1 MIQRALRRA
10 ADWNIPVA
18 GLARVQC
25 PHPIAIRSLATP
37 ATVSVFIAAFRLT
50 TRLIVAAVLLLHGQ
64 IVFAQMGGGA
74 PGGNAPAF
82 VDPKFSDKLYEAGG
96 PQGREAKD
104 GAIILSVTIEGNNS
118 ISQNFILSTMQSRED
133 RHFDKGTFNRD
144 ISTLYRTNLF
154 KKITPYFT
162 EGPDGV
168 HIRLIVDERPII
180 KAVIFRGNERL
191 DDRQLSKHA
200 GIQKGDPLDPISLNS
215 AKSRLIELY
224 QDKGMNQIDIQIA
237 QGLKPGQREVE
248 FIINEGPVE
257 RLNKIGFVGNQAFST
272 EILKTKIS
280 SRDALGGLR
289 SYMFNKASDAK
300 MEADRDALMGYY
312 RSLGYF
318 DARVEFRK
326 DYNTRGDFIDLTFVI
341 SEGQRYKIK
350 SVSIV
355 GTKRYQPSELLPHMK
370 LTTGEPFLQQKKQ
383 ADEKFLRDLYGAQG
397 HIFSEVIGELVYQPN
412 NEVDVVYN
420 IGEGDVYRASEVRV
434 HIDGDHTKERVVM
447 QPLGTIRPGS
457 ILNGPA
463 IDDAER
469 RLKNTTIFNN
479 DPSQG
484 TVPNIRIEP
493 PSDLGK
499 GLGPDY

>member
-1 MIQRALRRA
+1 MIRPRAMLIQMV
-10 ADWNIPVA
+10 IPA
-18 GLARVQC
+18 
-25 PHPIAIRSLATP
+25 S
-37 ATVSVFIAAFRLT
+37 
-50 TRLIVAAVLLLHGQ
+50 LIVSGSMAFG
-64 IVFAQMGGGA
+64 QMGGGA

-82 VDPKFSDKLYEAGG
+82 VDPKFADKLYENGG
-96 PQGREAKD
+96 PQGRETKD
-104 GAIILSVTIEGNNS
+104 GAIILSVNIEGNSS

-133 RHFDKGTFNRD
+133 RNFDKETFNRD

-162 EGPDGV
+162 EAPDGV
-168 HIRLIVDERPII
+168 HIRLIVEERPII
-180 KAVIFRGNERL
+180 KAVIFRGNQRL
-191 DDRQLSKHA
+191 EDRQLSKHA

-224 QDKGMNQIDIQIA
+224 QDKGMNQVDIQIA

-248 FIINEGPVE
+248 FIVNEGPVE
-257 RLNKIGFVGNQAFST
+257 RLNSIRFIGNQAFST

-280 SRDALGGLR
+280 SRDARHGLT
-289 SYMFNKASDAK
+289 SYMFNKASDYK
-300 MEADRDALMGYY
+300 IEADRDALMGYY

-326 DYNTRGDFIDLTFVI
+326 DYNTRGDFIDLTFVV

-355 GTKRYQPSELLPHMK
+355 GTKRYQPSELLPYMK
-370 LTTGEPFLQQKKQ
+370 LKAGEPFHQPNKQ
-383 ADEKFLRDLYGAQG
+383 NDEKFLRDVYGAQG
-397 HIFSEVIGELVYQPN
+397 HIFCEVIGELVYQPN
-412 NEVDVVYN
+412 NEVEVVYN
-420 IGEGDVYRASEVRV
+420 VGEGDVYRVSEVRV

-447 QPLGTIRPGS
+447 QPLGKIRPGS
-457 ILNGPA
+457 IANGPE
-463 IDDAER
+463 IDNAER
-469 RLKNTTIFNN
+469 RLKYLNIFNN

-493 PSDLGK
+493 PAGVDREFGSDR
-499 GLGPDY
+499 

>member
-1 MIQRALRRA
+1 MIRPRAMLIQMV
-10 ADWNIPVA
+10 IPA
-18 GLARVQC
+18 
-25 PHPIAIRSLATP
+25 S
-37 ATVSVFIAAFRLT
+37 
-50 TRLIVAAVLLLHGQ
+50 LIVSGSMALG
-64 IVFAQMGGGA
+64 QMGGGA

-82 VDPKFSDKLYEAGG
+82 VDPKFADKLYENGG
-96 PQGREAKD
+96 PQGRETKD
-104 GAIILSVTIEGNNS
+104 GAIILSVSIEGNSS

-133 RHFDKGTFNRD
+133 RNFDKETFNRD

-162 EGPDGV
+162 EAPDGV
-168 HIRLIVDERPII
+168 HIRLIVEERPII
-180 KAVIFRGNERL
+180 KAVIFRGNQRL
-191 DDRQLSKHA
+191 EDRQLSKHA

-224 QDKGMNQIDIQIA
+224 QDKGMNQVDIQIA

-248 FIINEGPVE
+248 FIVNEGPVE
-257 RLNKIGFVGNQAFST
+257 RLNSIRFIGNQAFST

-280 SRDALGGLR
+280 SRDARHGLT
-289 SYMFNKASDAK
+289 SYMFNKASDYK
-300 MEADRDALMGYY
+300 IEADRDALMGYY

-326 DYNTRGDFIDLTFVI
+326 DYNTRGDFIDLTFVV

-355 GTKRYQPSELLPHMK
+355 GTKRYQPSELLPYMK
-370 LTTGEPFLQQKKQ
+370 LKAGEPFHQPNKQ
-383 ADEKFLRDLYGAQG
+383 NDEKFLRDVYGAQG
-397 HIFSEVIGELVYQPN
+397 HIFCEVIGELVYQPN
-412 NEVDVVYN
+412 NEVEVVYN
-420 IGEGDVYRASEVRV
+420 VGEGDVYRVSEVRV

-447 QPLGTIRPGS
+447 QPLGKIRPGS
-457 ILNGPA
+457 IANGPE
-463 IDDAER
+463 IDNAER
-469 RLKNTTIFNN
+469 RLKYLNIFNN

-493 PSDLGK
+493 PAGVDREFGSDR
-499 GLGPDY
+499 

>member
-1 MIQRALRRA
+1 MIQPKTLVIRLVF
-10 ADWNIPVA
+10 PVTLVIN
-18 GLARVQC
+18 G
-25 PHPIAIRSLATP
+25 SLA
-37 ATVSVFIAAFRLT
+37 V
-50 TRLIVAAVLLLHGQ
+50 G
-64 IVFAQMGGGA
+64 QMGGGGGGGS

-82 VDPKFSDKLYEAGG
+82 FDPKFSDKLYENGG
-96 PQGREAKD
+96 PQGRETKD
-104 GAIILSVTIEGNNS
+104 GAIILSVTIEGNSS

-133 RHFDKGTFNRD
+133 RTFDKETFNRD
-144 ISTLYRTNLF
+144 ISSLYRTNLF

-162 EGPDGV
+162 EAANGV

-180 KAVIFRGNERL
+180 KEVVFRGNQALE
-191 DDRQLSKHA
+191 DRQLSKHA
-200 GIQKGDPLDPISLNS
+200 GLQKGDPLDPISLNS

-224 QDKGMNQIDIQIA
+224 QDKGMNQVDIQIA

-248 FIINEGPVE
+248 FIVNEGPVE
-257 RLNKIGFVGNQAFST
+257 RLNKIHFVGNQAFSA

-280 SRDALGGLR
+280 SRDTRHGLTTW
-289 SYMFNKASDAK
+289 FGNKASDYK

-326 DYNTRGDFIDLTFVI
+326 DYTPNGDFIDLTFIV
-341 SEGQRYKIK
+341 SEGQRYKVK

-355 GTKRYQPSELLPHMK
+355 GTKRYQPSELLPYMK
-370 LTTGEPFLQQKKQ
+370 LKAGEPFMQPNKLN
-383 ADEKFLRDLYGAQG
+383 DEKFLRDVYGAQG
-397 HIFSEVIGELVYQPN
+397 HIFAEVIGELIYQPN

-420 IGEGDVYRASEVRV
+420 IGEGDVYRISEVRV

-447 QPLGTIRPGS
+447 QPLGKIRPGS
-457 ILNGPA
+457 IANGPE
-463 IDDAER
+463 IDNAER
-469 RLKNTTIFNN
+469 RLKYLNIFNN

-493 PSDLGK
+493 PVGVDRELSSK
-499 GLGPDY
+499 R

>member
-1 MIQRALRRA
+1 MIRTKAMLIQMV
-10 ADWNIPVA
+10 IPA
-18 GLARVQC
+18 GLIVSGS
-25 PHPIAIRSLATP
+25 IA
-37 ATVSVFIAAFRLT
+37 F
-50 TRLIVAAVLLLHGQ
+50 G
-64 IVFAQMGGGA
+64 QMGGGA

-82 VDPKFSDKLYEAGG
+82 VDPKFADKLYENGG

-104 GAIILSVTIEGNNS
+104 GAIILSVSIEGNSS

-133 RHFDKGTFNRD
+133 RNFDKETFNRD

-162 EGPDGV
+162 EAPDGV
-168 HIRLIVDERPII
+168 HIRLIVEERPII
-180 KAVIFRGNERL
+180 KAVIFRGNQRL
-191 DDRQLSKHA
+191 EDRQLSKHA

-224 QDKGMNQIDIQIA
+224 QDKGMNQVDIQIA

-248 FIINEGPVE
+248 FIVNEGPVE
-257 RLNKIGFVGNQAFST
+257 RLNSIRFIGNQAFST

-280 SRDALGGLR
+280 SRDARHGLT
-289 SYMFNKASDAK
+289 SYMFNKASDYK
-300 MEADRDALMGYY
+300 IEADRDALMGYY

-326 DYNTRGDFIDLTFVI
+326 DYNTRGDFIDLTFVV

-355 GTKRYQPSELLPHMK
+355 GTKRYQPSELLPYMK
-370 LTTGEPFLQQKKQ
+370 LKAGEPFHQPNKQ
-383 ADEKFLRDLYGAQG
+383 NDEKFLRDVYGAQG
-397 HIFSEVIGELVYQPN
+397 HIFCEVIGELVYQPN
-412 NEVDVVYN
+412 NEVEVVYN
-420 IGEGDVYRASEVRV
+420 VGEGDVYRVSEVRV

-447 QPLGTIRPGS
+447 QPLGKIRPGS
-457 ILNGPA
+457 IANGPE
-463 IDDAER
+463 IDNAER
-469 RLKNTTIFNN
+469 RLKYLNIFNN

-493 PSDLGK
+493 PAGVDREFGSNR
-499 GLGPDY
+499 

>member
-1 MIQRALRRA
+1 MIRTKAMLIQMV
-10 ADWNIPVA
+10 IPA
-18 GLARVQC
+18 GLIVSGS
-25 PHPIAIRSLATP
+25 IA
-37 ATVSVFIAAFRLT
+37 F
-50 TRLIVAAVLLLHGQ
+50 G
-64 IVFAQMGGGA
+64 QMGGGT

-82 VDPKFSDKLYEAGG
+82 VDPKFADKLYENGG

-104 GAIILSVTIEGNNS
+104 GAIILSVSIEGNSS

-133 RHFDKGTFNRD
+133 RNFDKETFNRD

-162 EGPDGV
+162 EAPDGV
-168 HIRLIVDERPII
+168 HIRLIVEERPII
-180 KAVIFRGNERL
+180 KAVIFRGNQRL
-191 DDRQLSKHA
+191 EDRQLSKHA

-224 QDKGMNQIDIQIA
+224 QDKGMNQVDIQIA

-248 FIINEGPVE
+248 FIVNEGPVE
-257 RLNKIGFVGNQAFST
+257 RLNSIRFIGNQAFST

-280 SRDALGGLR
+280 SRDARHGLT
-289 SYMFNKASDAK
+289 SYMFNKASDYK
-300 MEADRDALMGYY
+300 IEADRDALMGYY

-326 DYNTRGDFIDLTFVI
+326 DYNTRGDFIDLTFVV

-355 GTKRYQPSELLPHMK
+355 GTKRYQPSELLPYMK
-370 LTTGEPFLQQKKQ
+370 LKAGEPFHQPNKQ
-383 ADEKFLRDLYGAQG
+383 NDEKFLRDVYGAQG
-397 HIFSEVIGELVYQPN
+397 HIFCEVIGELVYQPN
-412 NEVDVVYN
+412 NEVEVVYN
-420 IGEGDVYRASEVRV
+420 VGEGDVYRVSEVRV

-447 QPLGTIRPGS
+447 QPLGKIRPGS
-457 ILNGPA
+457 IANGPE
-463 IDDAER
+463 IDNAER
-469 RLKNTTIFNN
+469 RLKYLNIFNN

-493 PSDLGK
+493 PAGVDREFGSNR
-499 GLGPDY
+499 

>member
-1 MIQRALRRA
+1 MIRPRAMLIQMV
-10 ADWNIPVA
+10 IPA
-18 GLARVQC
+18 
-25 PHPIAIRSLATP
+25 S
-37 ATVSVFIAAFRLT
+37 
-50 TRLIVAAVLLLHGQ
+50 LIVSGSMALG
-64 IVFAQMGGGA
+64 QMGGGA

-82 VDPKFSDKLYEAGG
+82 VDPKFADKLYENGG
-96 PQGREAKD
+96 PQGRETKD
-104 GAIILSVTIEGNNS
+104 GAIILSVNIEGNSS

-133 RHFDKGTFNRD
+133 RNFDKETFNRD

-162 EGPDGV
+162 EAPDGV
-168 HIRLIVDERPII
+168 HIRLIVEERPII
-180 KAVIFRGNERL
+180 KAVIFRGNQRL
-191 DDRQLSKHA
+191 EDRQLSKHA

-224 QDKGMNQIDIQIA
+224 QDKGMNQVDIQIA

-248 FIINEGPVE
+248 FIVNEGPVE
-257 RLNKIGFVGNQAFST
+257 RLNSIRFIGNQAFST

-280 SRDALGGLR
+280 SRDARHGLT
-289 SYMFNKASDAK
+289 SYMFNKASDYK
-300 MEADRDALMGYY
+300 IEADRDALMGYY

-326 DYNTRGDFIDLTFVI
+326 DYNTRGDFIDLTFIV

-355 GTKRYQPSELLPHMK
+355 GTKRYQPSELLPYMK
-370 LTTGEPFLQQKKQ
+370 LKAGEPFHQPNKQ
-383 ADEKFLRDLYGAQG
+383 NDEKFLRDVYGAQG
-397 HIFSEVIGELVYQPN
+397 HIFCEVIGELVYQPN
-412 NEVDVVYN
+412 NEVEVVYN
-420 IGEGDVYRASEVRV
+420 VGEGDVYRVSEVRV

-447 QPLGTIRPGS
+447 QPLGKIRPGS
-457 ILNGPA
+457 IANGPE
-463 IDDAER
+463 IDNAER
-469 RLKNTTIFNN
+469 RLKYLNIFNN

-493 PSDLGK
+493 PAGVDREFGSDR
-499 GLGPDY
+499 

>member
-1 MIQRALRRA
+1 MLQAKTLIIRLVV
-10 ADWNIPVA
+10 PVT
-18 GLARVQC
+18 LA
-25 PHPIAIRSLATP
+25 INGSLA
-37 ATVSVFIAAFRLT
+37 L
-50 TRLIVAAVLLLHGQ
+50 GQ
-64 IVFAQMGGGA
+64 MGGGGGGGA
-74 PGGNAPAF
+74 PGGTAPAF
-82 VDPKFSDKLYEAGG
+82 FDPKFSDKLYENGG
-96 PQGREAKD
+96 PQGRETKD
-104 GAIILSVTIEGNNS
+104 GAIILSVTIEGNSS

-133 RHFDKGTFNRD
+133 RTFDKETFNRD

-162 EGPDGV
+162 EAANGV

-180 KAVIFRGNERL
+180 KEVVFRGNQRL
-191 DDRQLSKHA
+191 EDRQLSKHA
-200 GIQKGDPLDPISLNS
+200 GLQKGDPLDPISLNS

-224 QDKGMNQIDIQIA
+224 QDKGMNQVDIQIA

-248 FIINEGPVE
+248 FIVNEGPVE
-257 RLNKIGFVGNQAFST
+257 RLNKIYFVGNQAFSS

-280 SRDALGGLR
+280 SRDTRHGLTTW
-289 SYMFNKASDAK
+289 FGNKASDNK

-326 DYNTRGDFIDLTFVI
+326 DYTPNGDFIDLTFIV
-341 SEGQRYKIK
+341 SEGQRYKVK

-355 GTKRYQPSELLPHMK
+355 GTKRYQPSELLPYMK
-370 LTTGEPFLQQKKQ
+370 LKAGEPFMQPNKLN
-383 ADEKFLRDLYGAQG
+383 DEKFLRDVYGAQG
-397 HIFSEVIGELVYQPN
+397 HIFAEVIGELIYQPN

-420 IGEGDVYRASEVRV
+420 IGEGDVYRISEVRV

-447 QPLGTIRPGS
+447 QPLGKIRPGS
-457 ILNGPA
+457 IANGPE
-463 IDDAER
+463 IDNAER
-469 RLKNTTIFNN
+469 RLKYLNIFNN

-493 PSDLGK
+493 PAGVDRELSSK
-499 GLGPDY
+499 R

>member
-1 MIQRALRRA
+1 MIRPRAMLIQMV
-10 ADWNIPVA
+10 IPA
-18 GLARVQC
+18 
-25 PHPIAIRSLATP
+25 S
-37 ATVSVFIAAFRLT
+37 
-50 TRLIVAAVLLLHGQ
+50 LIVSGSMAFG
-64 IVFAQMGGGA
+64 QMGGGA

-82 VDPKFSDKLYEAGG
+82 VDPKFADKLYENGG
-96 PQGREAKD
+96 PQGRETKD
-104 GAIILSVTIEGNNS
+104 GAIILSVSIEGNSS

-133 RHFDKGTFNRD
+133 RNFDKETFNRD

-162 EGPDGV
+162 EAPDGV
-168 HIRLIVDERPII
+168 HIRLIVEERPII
-180 KAVIFRGNERL
+180 KAVIFRGNQRL
-191 DDRQLSKHA
+191 EDRQLSKHA

-224 QDKGMNQIDIQIA
+224 QDKGMNQVDIQIA

-248 FIINEGPVE
+248 FIVNEGPVE
-257 RLNKIGFVGNQAFST
+257 RLNSIRFIGNQAFST

-280 SRDALGGLR
+280 SRDARHGLT
-289 SYMFNKASDAK
+289 SYMFNKASDYK
-300 MEADRDALMGYY
+300 IEADRDALMGYY

-326 DYNTRGDFIDLTFVI
+326 DYNTRGDFIDLTFVV

-355 GTKRYQPSELLPHMK
+355 GTKRYQPSELLPYMK
-370 LTTGEPFLQQKKQ
+370 LKAGEPFHQPNKQ
-383 ADEKFLRDLYGAQG
+383 NDEKFLRDVYGAQG
-397 HIFSEVIGELVYQPN
+397 HIFCEVIGELVYQPN
-412 NEVDVVYN
+412 NEVEVVYN
-420 IGEGDVYRASEVRV
+420 VGEGDVYRVSEVRV

-447 QPLGTIRPGS
+447 QPLGKIRPGS
-457 ILNGPA
+457 IANGPE
-463 IDDAER
+463 IDNAER
-469 RLKNTTIFNN
+469 RLKYLNIFNN

-493 PSDLGK
+493 PAGVDREFGSDR
-499 GLGPDY
+499 

>member
-1 MIQRALRRA
+1 MIRTKAMLIQMV
-10 ADWNIPVA
+10 IPASFIVS
-18 GLARVQC
+18 GS
-25 PHPIAIRSLATP
+25 IA
-37 ATVSVFIAAFRLT
+37 F
-50 TRLIVAAVLLLHGQ
+50 G
-64 IVFAQMGGGA
+64 QMGGGA

-82 VDPKFSDKLYEAGG
+82 VDPKFADKLYENGG

-104 GAIILSVTIEGNNS
+104 GAIILSVSIEGNSS

-133 RHFDKGTFNRD
+133 RNFDKETFNRD

-162 EGPDGV
+162 EAPDGV
-168 HIRLIVDERPII
+168 HIRLIVEERPII
-180 KAVIFRGNERL
+180 KAVIFRGNQRL
-191 DDRQLSKHA
+191 EDRQLSKHA

-224 QDKGMNQIDIQIA
+224 QDKGMNQVDIQIA

-248 FIINEGPVE
+248 FIVNEGPVE
-257 RLNKIGFVGNQAFST
+257 RLNSIRFIGNQAFST

-280 SRDALGGLR
+280 SRDARHGLT
-289 SYMFNKASDAK
+289 SYMFNKASDYK
-300 MEADRDALMGYY
+300 IEADRDALMGYY

-326 DYNTRGDFIDLTFVI
+326 DYNTRGDFIDLTFVV

-355 GTKRYQPSELLPHMK
+355 GTKRYQPSELLPYMK
-370 LTTGEPFLQQKKQ
+370 LKAGEPFHQPNKQ
-383 ADEKFLRDLYGAQG
+383 NDEKFLRDVYGAQG
-397 HIFSEVIGELVYQPN
+397 HIFCEVIGELVYQPN
-412 NEVDVVYN
+412 NEVEVVYN
-420 IGEGDVYRASEVRV
+420 VGEGDVYRVSEVRV

-447 QPLGTIRPGS
+447 QPLGKIRPGS
-457 ILNGPA
+457 IANGPE
-463 IDDAER
+463 IDNAER
-469 RLKNTTIFNN
+469 RLKYLNIFNN

-493 PSDLGK
+493 PAGVDREFGSNR
-499 GLGPDY
+499 

>member
-1 MIQRALRRA
+1 MIRPRAMLIQMV
-10 ADWNIPVA
+10 IPA
-18 GLARVQC
+18 
-25 PHPIAIRSLATP
+25 S
-37 ATVSVFIAAFRLT
+37 
-50 TRLIVAAVLLLHGQ
+50 LIVSGSMAFG
-64 IVFAQMGGGA
+64 QMGGGA

-82 VDPKFSDKLYEAGG
+82 VDPKFADKLYENGG
-96 PQGREAKD
+96 PQGRETKD
-104 GAIILSVTIEGNNS
+104 GAIILSVSIEGNSS

-133 RHFDKGTFNRD
+133 RNFDKETFNRD

-162 EGPDGV
+162 ESRDGV
-168 HIRLIVDERPII
+168 HIRLIVEERPII
-180 KAVIFRGNERL
+180 KAVFFRGNQRL
-191 DDRQLSKHA
+191 EDRQLSKHA

-215 AKSRLIELY
+215 AKSRLTELY
-224 QDKGMNQIDIQIA
+224 QDKGMNQVDIQIA

-257 RLNKIGFVGNQAFST
+257 RLNSIRFIGNQAFSA

-280 SRDALGGLR
+280 SRDARHGLTA
-289 SYMFNKASDAK
+289 YMFNKASDYK
-300 MEADRDALMGYY
+300 IEADRDALMGYY

-326 DYNTRGDFIDLTFVI
+326 DYNTRGDFIDLTFVV

-355 GTKRYQPSELLPHMK
+355 GTKRYQPSELLPYMK
-370 LTTGEPFLQQKKQ
+370 LKAGEPFHQPNKQ
-383 ADEKFLRDLYGAQG
+383 NDEKFLRDVYGAQG
-397 HIFSEVIGELVYQPN
+397 HIFCEVIGELVYQPN

-420 IGEGDVYRASEVRV
+420 VGEGDVYRVSEVRV

-447 QPLGTIRPGS
+447 QPLGKIRPGS
-457 ILNGPA
+457 IANGPE
-463 IDDAER
+463 IDNAER
-469 RLKNTTIFNN
+469 RLKYLNIFNN

-493 PSDLGK
+493 PAGVDREFGSNR
-499 GLGPDY
+499 

>member
-1 MIQRALRRA
+1 MISKRALINRLV
-10 ADWNIPVA
+10 I
-18 GLARVQC
+18 
-25 PHPIAIRSLATP
+25 P
-37 ATVSVFIAAFRLT
+37 ATLVLNGSVA
-50 TRLIVAAVLLLHGQ
+50 
-64 IVFAQMGGGA
+64 FAQMGGGA

-96 PQGREAKD
+96 PQGREAKE
-104 GAIILSVTIEGNNS
+104 GAIILSVSIEGNNS

-133 RHFDKGTFNRD
+133 RTFDKETFNRD

-162 EGPDGV
+162 ESQGGV

-180 KAVIFRGNERL
+180 KAVIFRGNQHL

-200 GIQKGDPLDPISLNS
+200 GIQKGDPLDPISINS

-224 QDKGMNQIDIQIA
+224 QDKGLNQIDIQII

-248 FIINEGPVE
+248 FLVNEGPVE
-257 RLNKIGFVGNQAFST
+257 RLNKIRFVGNHAFT
-272 EILKTKIS
+272 TDILKTKIS
-280 SRDALGGLR
+280 SRDALGGIR
-289 SYMFNKASDAK
+289 SYMFNIASDFK

-326 DYNTRGDFIDLTFVI
+326 EYNTSGDFIDLTFVV

-355 GTKRYQPSELLPHMK
+355 GTKRYQPSELLPYMK
-370 LTTGEPFLQQKKQ
+370 LKAGDPFLQPNKLH
-383 ADEKFLRDLYGAQG
+383 DEKFLRDVYGAQG

-412 NEVDVVYN
+412 SEVDVVYN
-420 IGEGDVYRASEVRV
+420 VGEGDVYRVSEVRV

-447 QPLGTIRPGS
+447 QPLGKIRPGS
-457 ILNGPA
+457 IANGPE
-463 IDDAER
+463 IDNAER
-469 RLKNTTIFNN
+469 RLKYLNIFNN

-493 PSDLGK
+493 PAGVDQEFGSSR
-499 GLGPDY
+499 